1 MYVCILGVDYL
12 TGIFDVTFGFCWKVE
27 DIDVLWTGVIVI
39 SLRDC

>member
-1 MYVCILGVDYL
+1 MNILEIKNL
-12 TGIFDVTFGFCWKVE
+12 TGIFDEQLGFGWKVE